1 MGLLVML
8 FDGDEV
14 VTWRAV
20 ASIWDRIFGALA
32 YLLPLF
38 YGMQFGSFLM
48 QMFPILQFLLIPI
61 LPIAIIYSIPL
72 AGIIVFMG
80 LYLLVVRNSRVSYFI
95 RYNTMQAL
103 LMGIV
108 IFLLQLVLM
117 VFNML
122 GSFDFVEKVFSNF
135 VFIAV
140 LAGVIFSVVQSL
152 RGVYAELPTISDATK
167 SQVF

>member
-1 MGLLVML
+1 
-8 FDGDEV
+8 
-14 VTWRAV
+14 
-20 ASIWDRIFGALA
+20 
-32 YLLPLF
+32 
-38 YGMQFGSFLM
+38 M
-48 QMFPILQFLLIPI
+48 QMFPVLRFLIIPI

-80 LYLLVVRNSRVSYFI
+80 LYLLVVRNSRISYFI

-117 VFNML
+117 VFTML
-122 GSFDFVEKVFSNF
+122 GSLEFVERVFSNF

-140 LAGVIFSVVQSL
+140 LAGVMFSIVQSL
-152 RGVYAELPTISDATK
+152 RGIYPELPTISDATK

>member
-1 MGLLVML
+1 M
-8 FDGDEV
+8 
-14 VTWRAV
+14 
-20 ASIWDRIFGALA
+20 FGSLA

-38 YGMQFGSFLM
+38 YGMQFGGSLM
-48 QMFPILQFLLIPI
+48 QMFPVLQFLLIPI
-61 LPIAIIYSIPL
+61 LPIALIYSIPL

-117 VFNML
+117 VLNML
-122 GSFDFVEKVFSNF
+122 GSFDFVVKVFSNF

-140 LAGVIFSVVQSL
+140 LAGVIFSIVQSI
-152 RGVYAELPTISDATK
+152 RGIYAELPTISEATK